1 MPPLFPANLLLQIP
15 HDETSPPGFGGQ
27 RPYLASY
34 PQDLTLGLLSN
45 DCVGAATVETLLGKR
60 SVSFS
65 RMEACEDLNME
76 EDLSDDGSQPAS
88 EKKKR
93 LDLEQVRVLEKNF
106 EMGNKLEPG
115 RKMELARAL
124 GLQPRQV
131 AIWFQN
137 RRARWKTK
145 QLEKDYD
152 ELKRQLE
159 AMKTENEALQARNKK
174 LLSEV
179 GIAMNG
185 LDPSNE
191 LCLSDATLLAL
202 KGKETS
208 EPINLNKETEG
219 SCSFR
224 SDNSSDIN
232 LDLSTSDPHKS
243 RVFFPSYRPPPTKTE
258 TAKEEHSSIQE
269 ENLCTMFCS
278 TDEQSAFWA

>member
-1 MPPLFPANLLLQIP
+1 MFQNQMTCNGMPPLFPANLLLQIP
-15 HDETSPPGFGGQ
+15 HDETSPPGFGGE

-45 DCVGAATVETLLGKR
+45 DCVGAASVETLLGKR

-65 RMEACEDLNME
+65 RMEACEELNIE
-76 EDLSDDGSQPAS
+76 EDLSDDGSQPAG

-93 LDLEQVRVLEKNF
+93 LNLEQVRVLEKNF

-152 ELKRQLE
+152 VLKRQLE
-159 AMKTENEALQARNKK
+159 AMKTENEALQAQNKK

-179 GIAMNG
+179 
-185 LDPSNE
+185 
-191 LCLSDATLLAL
+191 LAL

-243 RVFFPSYRPPPTKTE
+243 RVFFPSYRPPPAKTE
-258 TAKEEHSSIQE
+258 TPKEEHSSIQE
-269 ENLCTMFCS
+269 ESFCTMFCT
-278 TDEQSAFWA
+278 TDDQSAFWAWSEQHNFHQ